1 MICWLELMG
10 YFYFS
15 GESCIVPFILLLTI
29 RFLFFLFS
37 IFYFLFFILH
47 GNLFRLRGYIY
58 HGWRLSFS
66 FFSLALSFP
75 LWFIFLFSW
84 FIHFP
89 RFMVFIVSG
98 LIFLSDYLHRV
109 VLFFIGVKELA
120 IQI

>member
-1 MICWLELMG
+1 MYCPIHFTT
-10 YFYFS
+10 YY
-15 GESCIVPFILLLTI
+15 PFFI
-29 RFLFFLFS
+29 FF
-37 IFYFLFFILH
+37 IFYFLFCTEICLGLEDIFTMD
-47 GNLFRLRGYIY
+47 GVCLFL
-58 HGWRLSFS
+58 

-75 LWFIFLFSW
+75 LWFILLFSW